1 MTSAE
6 KHRTDDLDGA
16 VVMPSPRLDV
26 DELVRRTGDLLAA
39 GVPLS
44 LLLDLAEPPD
54 SHALYAAER

>member
-6 KHRTDDLDGA
+6 STHRPVTDEA
-16 VVMPSPRLDV
+16 VVLPSPRLDV
-26 DELVRRTGDLLAA
+26 EELVRRTGDLLAA

-54 SHALYAAER
+54 SRALYAAER